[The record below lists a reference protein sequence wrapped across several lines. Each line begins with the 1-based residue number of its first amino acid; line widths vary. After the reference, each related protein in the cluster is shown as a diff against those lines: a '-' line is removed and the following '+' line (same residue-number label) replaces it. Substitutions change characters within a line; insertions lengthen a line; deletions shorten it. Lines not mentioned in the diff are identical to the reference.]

1 MVSPE
6 KLHEEVEAG
15 RVALLLSRLLG
26 EAQHLLSHLDGGQE
40 DEKQKVDKD
49 KATETSENNSQD
61 EGENE
66 NRDKEKVK
74 GKVWMCLNLR
84 MATWQTLCSSG
95 ILRSNS
101 PNLLG
106 MSG

>member
-1 MVSPE
+1 MELVVSPE

-49 KATETSENNSQD
+49 KATDKSENNSQD
-61 EGENE
+61 EGEN
-66 NRDKEKVK
+66 KTK
-74 GKVWMCLNLR
+74 R
-84 MATWQTLCSSG
+84 MRTETRKRTRAKSG
-95 ILRSNS
+95 CV
-101 PNLLG
+101 
-106 MSG
+106 

>member
-40 DEKQKVDKD
+40 DEKEKVDKD
-49 KATETSENNSQD
+49 KATETSENNSRD
-61 EGENE
+61 EGENKTKRVRTE
-66 NRDKEKVK
+66 TRKRSRAK
-74 GKVWMCLNLR
+74 
-84 MATWQTLCSSG
+84 SG
-95 ILRSNS
+95 CV
-101 PNLLG
+101 
-106 MSG
+106 

>member
-49 KATETSENNSQD
+49 KATETSENN
-61 EGENE
+61 
-66 NRDKEKVK
+66 K